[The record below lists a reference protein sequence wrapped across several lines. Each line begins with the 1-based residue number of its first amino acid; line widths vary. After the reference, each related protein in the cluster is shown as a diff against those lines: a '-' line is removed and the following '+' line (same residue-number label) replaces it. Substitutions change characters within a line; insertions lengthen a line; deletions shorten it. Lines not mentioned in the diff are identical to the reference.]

1 MGARHYDLVA
11 PNYSALKADLA
22 KYGLTAEQVAKSM
35 GKDRAFIPGTFRK
48 EKVDRSV
55 IEAVEDRM
63 FREHGSYYT
72 EITDEPEQPAAPPEP
87 KMTEGMGIL
96 LKKII
101 AKDEEIAEKTED
113 IRMFTDAVR
122 MTVAA
127 WYGERD
133 KKMDDVIKAVK
144 ESNAANEVIL
154 QDILQKQKELT
165 TLAAKILSRME
176 RGQKE

>member
-1 MGARHYDLVA
+1 MGARKYDLVS
-11 PNYSALKADLA
+11 PNYAALKEDLK
-22 KYGLTAEQVAKSM
+22 KYGLTAEQLGNSM
-35 GKDRAFIPGTFRK
+35 GKGNMYISQLFNRSR
-48 EKVDRSV
+48 VDRSTV
-55 IEAVEDRM
+55 EAVEDRM
-63 FREHGSYYT
+63 FRAHGAYYT
-72 EITDEPEQPAAPPEP
+72 EEREEQDSPAQEQP

-113 IRMFTDAVR
+113 IRIFTDAVR

-133 KKMDDVIKAVK
+133 KKMDDVIKAIK